1 MLDRIWKWPE
11 FLIISM
17 VIYSGDSNGNR
28 AELVLE
34 DILIANVDVSY
45 LSNKYEVLVKISQ
58 IFILLLGLD
67 ISLTNIALQG

>member
-1 MLDRIWKWPE
+1 
-11 FLIISM
+11 M
-17 VIYSGDSNGNR
+17 VIYSGDSNGKR
-28 AELVLE
+28 VELILE